1 MCSHTFFVHLQP
13 EKLFV
18 FVMLKEILSITGKPG
33 LFKLVSR
40 GNNMLIVESLLDGK
54 RMPTYT
60 RDKIVSLGDISMF
73 TTDED
78 VPLWQVLENLKKVC
92 KDGACTADVKNMS
105 KDQLFKFFA
114 EVLPNFDRDRVYPT
128 DIRKLISWYNLLV
141 KAGITDFQEQEDAEA
156 LADEAAAE

>member
-1 MCSHTFFVHLQP
+1 
-13 EKLFV
+13 
-18 FVMLKEILSITGKPG
+18 MLKEILSITGKPG

-78 VPLWQVLENLKKVC
+78 VPLWQVLENLKKASGE
-92 KDGACTADVKNMS
+92 KACTADVKNMT
-105 KDQLFKFFA
+105 KEQIFKFFG
-114 EVLPNFDRDRVYPT
+114 EILPNFDRDRVYPT
-128 DIRKLISWYNLLV
+128 DIRKLVSWYNLLV
-141 KAGITDFQEQEDAEA
+141 EAGITDFR
-156 LADEAAAE
+156 DEEEKNAAEGTTAE

>member
-1 MCSHTFFVHLQP
+1 
-13 EKLFV
+13 
-18 FVMLKEILSITGKPG
+18 MLKEILSITGKPG

-78 VPLWQVLENLKKVC
+78 VPLWQVLESLKKVC

-156 LADEAAAE
+156 PADEAAAE

>member
-1 MCSHTFFVHLQP
+1 
-13 EKLFV
+13 
-18 FVMLKEILSITGKPG
+18 
-33 LFKLVSR
+33 
-40 GNNMLIVESLLDGK
+40 
-54 RMPTYT
+54 MPNYT
-60 RDKIVSLGDISMF
+60 RDEIVSLGDIAMF

-78 VPLWQVLENLKKVC
+78 VPLWQGLENLKKVC
-92 KDGACTADVKNMS
+92 KDGACTADVENMS

-156 LADEAAAE
+156 PANEAVAE

>member
-1 MCSHTFFVHLQP
+1 
-13 EKLFV
+13 
-18 FVMLKEILSITGKPG
+18 MLKEILSITGKPG

-78 VPLWQVLENLKKVC
+78 VPLWQVLENLKKASGE
-92 KDGACTADVKNMS
+92 KACTADVKNMT
-105 KDQLFKFFA
+105 KEQIFKFFG
-114 EVLPNFDRDRVYPT
+114 EILPNFDRDRVYPT
-128 DIRKLISWYNLLV
+128 DIRKLVSWYNLLV
-141 KAGITDFQEQEDAEA
+141 EAGITDFREEE
-156 LADEAAAE
+156 EKNAA